1 LYIDSVHICIQ
12 FQDVGSHG
20 TKVVVYNLWMNDDGL
35 LELDFED
42 DDEVSVHIFL
52 HCNYTMA
59 LHIVL
64 VVCLY
69 GSNNRNT
76 SYCILSW
83 LYFICTQE
91 ASEIRHVKYNSKICY
106 RASYLVSFDLY
117 CPRLLVINPLKTT

>member
-1 LYIDSVHICIQ
+1 MYIDSVHICIQ

-35 LELDFED
+35 LELDFDD

-64 VVCLY
+64 VVPLRQQQPQHKLLY
-69 GSNNRNT
+69 SF
-76 SYCILSW
+76 LVV
-83 LYFICTQE
+83 F
-91 ASEIRHVKYNSKICY
+91 
-106 RASYLVSFDLY
+106 YLHTGGL
-117 CPRLLVINPLKTT
+117 

>member
-42 DDEVSVHIFL
+42 DDEVSVHIIFD
-52 HCNYTMA
+52 CKYTMA

-64 VVCLY
+64 VRCL
-69 GSNNRNT
+69 
-76 SYCILSW
+76 
-83 LYFICTQE
+83 
-91 ASEIRHVKYNSKICY
+91 
-106 RASYLVSFDLY
+106 
-117 CPRLLVINPLKTT
+117 